1 MSIMRT
7 ALARGTPI
15 WDACAA
21 TPFLREM
28 QRGTLSPDRFRV
40 YMIQDSIYLK
50 HYARVYGKAIFCAAA
65 WRDIQTYYEALH
77 FVTDTESAVRR
88 RYLARFGM
96 TDSQAEQV
104 PPLPENRQYIDFLLS
119 AAQRGEPLEMLMA
132 VLPCMLSYSYIFQKL
147 AADPATV
154 QSVYWDFI
162 QDYADGL
169 YADSCKAW
177 CAFADEKC
185 GGLSAGER
193 EPLIRVFE
201 RASLLELAFWNMAY
215 REGNP

>member
-1 MSIMRT
+1 
-7 ALARGTPI
+7 
-15 WDACAA
+15 
-21 TPFLREM
+21 
-28 QRGTLSPDRFRV
+28 
-40 YMIQDSIYLK
+40 
-50 HYARVYGKAIFCAAA
+50 
-65 WRDIQTYYEALH
+65 
-77 FVTDTESAVRR
+77 
-88 RYLARFGM
+88 
-96 TDSQAEQV
+96 
-104 PPLPENRQYIDFLLS
+104 
-119 AAQRGEPLEMLMA
+119 MLMA